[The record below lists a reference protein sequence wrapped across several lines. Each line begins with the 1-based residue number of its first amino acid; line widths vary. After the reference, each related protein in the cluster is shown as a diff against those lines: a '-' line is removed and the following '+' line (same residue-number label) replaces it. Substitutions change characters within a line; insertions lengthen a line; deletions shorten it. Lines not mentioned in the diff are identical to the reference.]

1 MGYSPWGRTQLRDE
15 YFLGVPRET
24 PTMCTCVQP
33 CVHIDMCT
41 CRSQTH
47 YLSFP
52 PNPTSATLSV
62 RRQVLTCYMPVVAAD
77 NASVLPDLSSSSTGR
92 MYRHLHPARV
102 FLPRTQTTHN
112 SQTTETSFCGRNATR
127 QVLPESPGH
136 TPAFPGGLCTL
147 SSPGHTPAFPGGLCA
162 LSPIYIGT
170 CELVPRQNCKVKAK
184 RSKGEAAE

>member
-136 TPAFPGGLCTL
+136 TPAFPGGLC
-147 SSPGHTPAFPGGLCA
+147 A